1 MGLQMFIK
9 RYMLSPITQEDID
22 NAGSVLEAHGVP
34 FNREGWEYIL
44 SAHDG
49 YLPLEIQALPE
60 GTIVPVSNALVQVS
74 NTDPKCAWLTSYV
87 ETALLRAVW
96 YPTTIATRSNDC
108 RKIIREALLATG
120 DSLDGLDFK
129 LHDFGARG
137 TSSLETAEVGGG
149 AHLLNFMGTDTLSGI
164 VALREY
170 YNADMPGFSIPAA
183 EHSTITCWGRE
194 NEVKAYDNMLKQ
206 FAGEEKVVAIVS
218 DSYDLFN
225 AIDNMWG
232 GELREKVINNGGTV
246 VIRPDSGD
254 PLEIVCE
261 SVERLIAKFGYEET
275 STGHRRLPAFVRVIQ
290 GDGVSPE
297 KIREILAAMNER
309 GLSADNVAFGMGGEL
324 LQKVDRDTMKFAMKA
339 SAIRVN
345 GEWRDVFKDPVT
357 DKGKRSKKGKLA
369 VIEDANDVSTIR
381 ESELGTFKNL
391 LEPVFRDGKLLRD
404 EMFSDIRERVVS
416 RDG

>member
-1 MGLQMFIK
+1 
-9 RYMLSPITQEDID
+9 
-22 NAGSVLEAHGVP
+22 
-34 FNREGWEYIL
+34 
-44 SAHDG
+44 
-49 YLPLEIQALPE
+49 
-60 GTIVPVSNALVQVS
+60 
-74 NTDPKCAWLTSYV
+74 
-87 ETALLRAVW
+87 
-96 YPTTIATRSNDC
+96 
-108 RKIIREALLATG
+108 
-120 DSLDGLDFK
+120 
-129 LHDFGARG
+129 
-137 TSSLETAEVGGG
+137 
-149 AHLLNFMGTDTLSGI
+149 
-164 VALREY
+164 
-170 YNADMPGFSIPAA
+170 
-183 EHSTITCWGRE
+183 
-194 NEVKAYDNMLKQ
+194 
-206 FAGEEKVVAIVS
+206 
-218 DSYDLFN
+218 
-225 AIDNMWG
+225 MWG
-232 GELREKVINNGGTV
+232 GELKDKVINNGGTV

-391 LEPVFRDGKLLRD
+391 LESVFRDGKLLRD